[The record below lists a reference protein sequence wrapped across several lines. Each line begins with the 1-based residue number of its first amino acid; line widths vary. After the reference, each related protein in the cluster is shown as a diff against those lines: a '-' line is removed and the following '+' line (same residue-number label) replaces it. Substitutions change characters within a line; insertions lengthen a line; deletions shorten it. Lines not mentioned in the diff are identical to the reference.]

1 MVVEF
6 NTTSTELR
14 VGTSTEL
21 DASLIENIALDDEE
35 SEDENVTN
43 TNAESTGKKKKKKKK
58 KSKAKKAES
67 VVITPPISRLLGGS
81 TDYFTKYGQTN
92 PPTIP
97 VR

>member
-1 MVVEF
+1 MEF
-6 NTTSTELR
+6 VTEA
-14 VGTSTEL
+14 VGNISLGKPTE
-21 DASLIENIALDDEE
+21 DVDDDDE
-35 SEDENVTN
+35 SDDENVTN